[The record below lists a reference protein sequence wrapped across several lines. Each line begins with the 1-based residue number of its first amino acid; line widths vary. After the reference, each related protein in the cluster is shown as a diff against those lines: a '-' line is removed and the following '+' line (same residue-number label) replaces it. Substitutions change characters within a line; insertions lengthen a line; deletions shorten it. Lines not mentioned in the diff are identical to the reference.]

1 MRLDKTELALAALMA
16 ALVAAG
22 MLAPGW
28 LVFLLT
34 IALAKALVVQGV
46 VMQMRAGLVSFG
58 QGLFYCIGGYAVGMG
73 GQFLGLSSGLVLLT
87 LGVAAAIVLAM
98 VLGLLMTRYRDIFFA
113 MLSLAFSM
121 ILYGVLVKSQGL
133 GSTDGF
139 NVNDWSL
146 LGTGAA
152 DGTDATMTAY
162 YLTVACAGAVAF
174 FVHRYVNSGVG
185 VICEATRENEV
196 RVEYLG
202 LSPRWIHYANY
213 VAAAAVS
220 ALGGGLTAL
229 AAGHVDPEMAYW
241 TTSGEFVFIALL
253 GGTGHVFA
261 PFLAALVFSLV
272 RTYAIEL
279 VPNAWQMILG
289 ITLLGIIV
297 FLPKGLW
304 SLFTRDNARDKGGVR
319 A

>member
-1 MRLDKTELALAALMA
+1 MRFDKSEIGLLVIGVALA
-16 ALVAAG
+16 V
-22 MLAPGW
+22 LAPVSPQW

-34 IALAKALVVQGV
+34 LALAKALVVQGV

-58 QGLFYCIGGYAVGMG
+58 QGLFYCVGGYAVGMG
-73 GQFLGLSSGLVLLT
+73 GQFLHISSALVLLVV
-87 LGVAAAIVLAM
+87 GVAAAVVVAM
-98 VLGLLMTRYRDIFFA
+98 ILGLLITRYREIFFA
-113 MLSLAFSM
+113 MLTLAFSM
-121 ILYGVLVKSQGL
+121 ILYGVLVKSSEL

-139 NVNDWSL
+139 NVHDWSL
-146 LGTGAA
+146 LGGAGEPA
-152 DGTDATMTAY
+152 LGTAMTAF
-162 YLTVACAGAVAF
+162 YLTLGCAVVAAF
-174 FVHRYVNSGVG
+174 FLHRYSKSGVG
-185 VICEATRENEV
+185 MVCEATRENEV

-202 LSPRWIHYANY
+202 LSPRWILYANY

-261 PFLAALVFSLV
+261 PFLAAMVFSLL
-272 RTYAIEL
+272 RTYAIEFM
-279 VPNAWQMILG
+279 PNYWQMILG
-289 ITLLGIIV
+289 VTLLGIIV

-304 SLFTRDNARDKGGVR
+304 SLIGRKKEGAST
-319 A
+319 